1 VELVFSATLVLSGWL
16 LNGLA
21 LYGMA
26 VTHDT
31 SNELYL
37 TTAETFKSALAKAI
51 AHATRACQIFCVC
64 GFVGFGS
71 QAQGLIMQRCVGEVV
86 LDEPGSSVGYA
97 ILYAPRHDVL
107 NTASLGAYF
116 RLITAF

>member
-1 VELVFSATLVLSGWL
+1 MRAVRA
-16 LNGLA
+16 
-21 LYGMA
+21 MA
-26 VTHDT
+26 FARFDI
-31 SNELYL
+31 
-37 TTAETFKSALAKAI
+37 KALAGG
-51 AHATRACQIFCVC
+51 CQVFCVC

-86 LDEPGSSVGYA
+86 LDEPGFSVGYA

-116 RLITAF
+116 SLIIACFSVLKHDVLNAASLGEVCCHVLLLNQE